1 MRKFGIKVFMA
12 VFAVLLIISV
22 IWFFSGSLEQFP
34 TAEQEGKIR
43 IAAVIMMLIC
53 IVTESVLFILLK
65 RSKSES

>member
-1 MRKFGIKVFMA
+1 MRKFGIKVFIA

-22 IWFFSGSLEQFP
+22 IWFFGGSLEQFS

>member
-22 IWFFSGSLEQFP
+22 IWFFGGSLEQFS
-34 TAEQEGKIR
+34 TAEHEGKIR